1 MAYSL
6 SAVEREVSLTFDGG
20 VIAFNAGEDCADLYT
35 SDPAWIRKMDKLV
48 EQNPEQFQVKH
59 TYNTREGKVHAKRYI
74 FPKRFITIRSK
85 DVKRELTE
93 DERVSLSEKMK
104 AMNKIKSTARNTEQD
119 REISP

>member
-6 SAVEREVSLTFDGG
+6 SAVEREVSVT
-20 VIAFNAGEDCADLYT
+20 FNAGEEFADIYA
-35 SDPAWIRKMDKLV
+35 SDPVWIRKMDKLV
-48 EQNPEQFQVKH
+48 EQNPEQFKLKN
-59 TYNTREGKVHAKRYI
+59 TYFTCDGKVHAKRYI
-74 FPKRFITIRSK
+74 FPKRFVTIRSK

-104 AMNKIKSTARNTEQD
+104 VMNKIKSTARNTEQD